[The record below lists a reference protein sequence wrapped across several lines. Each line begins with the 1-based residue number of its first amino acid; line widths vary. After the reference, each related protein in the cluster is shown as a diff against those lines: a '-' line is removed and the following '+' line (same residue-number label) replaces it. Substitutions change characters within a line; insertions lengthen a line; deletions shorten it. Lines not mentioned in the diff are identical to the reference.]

1 MKNMYTNMDE
11 IRGLALASRHEDH
24 AEKKKKR
31 AKVVFNTFQRRLSI
45 SVYGTI
51 FVILIIFEC

>member
-1 MKNMYTNMDE
+1 MYTNMDE

-24 AEKKKKR
+24 AEKKKKL
-31 AKVVFNTFQRRLSI
+31 AKVVFNTFQQRLSI